1 MTATRWKVRW
11 IRQDQPGREVARL
24 DLFRDT
30 WHLHGTVE
38 TDFDGIASKVLY
50 HVACDATWRTRGV
63 SVRFWQGRMGR
74 RLSATVQEDG
84 RWQISGRARIDL
96 QGCTD
101 ADLEISPSTNTI
113 PIRRLGLPIGG
124 SQELRAAWVRF
135 PQLTIE
141 PSRQRYTRLAEDRYR
156 FENVDSGFSAEITV
170 DEVGL
175 VLHYPGLWGRAPNP

>member
-1 MTATRWKVRW
+1 
-11 IRQDQPGREVARL
+11 
-24 DLFRDT
+24 
-30 WHLHGTVE
+30 
-38 TDFDGIASKVLY
+38 
-50 HVACDATWRTRGV
+50 
-63 SVRFWQGRMGR
+63 MGR

-84 RWQISGRARIDL
+84 RWQISGRERIDL

-124 SQELRAAWVRF
+124 SRELRAAWVRF

-175 VLHYPGLWGRAPNP
+175 ILHYPGLWGRAPNP